1 MYDSERIVPL
11 MADVVFVLVL
21 NAGSSSLKFNLFDMS
36 REASIAEGVAERLGL
51 EEAILECTLAG
62 EKRRETLPLPTHRE
76 ALEAIL
82 ERLQA
87 AVLHDTPI
95 HAVGHRVVHG
105 GPKYGDSVLVTEE
118 VVRDI
123 ETFAIYAPLHNPAN
137 ALGIRTAIEA
147 FPDVPHVAVF
157 DTAFHH
163 DIPDF
168 ARIYGIP
175 YELSQKYGIRRYG
188 CHGTSHAYVAA
199 RTAILL
205 CRPLRALKLISCH
218 IGNGTSICAVLNGK
232 SMDTSMGMTPLQGV
246 IMGTRCGT
254 IDPAVVELLMERE
267 HLDYQGI
274 THLLNKKSGLLGISG
289 VSSDFREIEL
299 AAEQG
304 NDRAR
309 LARDLLTYNVRQ
321 FIGSYATVLDGVD
334 AIAFTAGIGT
344 HSAFVRAKVCS
355 KLTFLGVRLDPEAN
369 EQGRGERI
377 ISTPDSR
384 VVVTVVP
391 TNEEL
396 MIARE
401 VVR

>member
-1 MYDSERIVPL
+1 MGAS
-11 MADVVFVLVL
+11 VFVLVL
-21 NAGSSSLKFNLFDMS
+21 NAGSSSLKFNLFDMGN
-36 REASIAEGVAERLGL
+36 EDSIAEGSVERIGLAEASLS
-51 EEAILECTLAG
+51 CTIEG
-62 EKRRETLPLPTHRE
+62 ERHRETLPIPGHKE
-76 ALEAIL
+76 ALDAIL
-82 ERLQA
+82 ERLRA
-87 AVLHDTPI
+87 TVLHETPI

-123 ETFAIYAPLHNPAN
+123 ETFSMYAPLHNPAN
-137 ALGIRTAIEA
+137 AMGIRTAMAA

-163 DIPDF
+163 NIPDH
-168 ARIYGIP
+168 ARTYGIP

-188 CHGTSHAYVAA
+188 FHGSSHSFVAA

-205 CRPLRALKLISCH
+205 CRPLRALKIVTCH
-218 IGNGTSICAVLNGK
+218 IGNGTSICAVHNGK
-232 SMDTSMGMTPLQGV
+232 SVDTSMGMTPLQGV

-254 IDPAVVELLMERE
+254 IDPSVVEMLMEYE
-267 HLDYQGI
+267 HLDYNGI
-274 THLLNKKSGLLGISG
+274 TDLLNKKSGLLGISG

-299 AAEQG
+299 AADSG

-321 FIGSYATVLDGVD
+321 YIGAYATALDGID
-334 AIAFTAGIGT
+334 AICFTAGIGT
-344 HSAFVRAKVCS
+344 HSTFVRAKVCS
-355 KLTFLGVRLDPEAN
+355 KLSFLGVKLDPEAN
-369 EQGRGERI
+369 EHGTGERI
-377 ISTPDSR
+377 ISTPDAR
-384 VVVTVVP
+384 VAVTVVP

-401 VVR
+401 TVR

>member
-1 MYDSERIVPL
+1 MGET
-11 MADVVFVLVL
+11 VFVLIL
-21 NAGSSSLKFNLFDMS
+21 NAGSSSLKFNLFDMAK
-36 REASIAEGVAERLGL
+36 EVSIAEGMAERIGL
-51 EEAILECTLAG
+51 AEANLVWTVDG
-62 EKRRETLPLPTHRE
+62 DKRKETLPMPTHRE
-76 ALEAIL
+76 ALDAIL
-82 ERLQA
+82 ERLKA
-87 AVLHDTPI
+87 TVLHETPI
-95 HAVGHRVVHG
+95 HAMGHRVVHG

-118 VVRDI
+118 VLQDI
-123 ETFAIYAPLHNPAN
+123 EHFAMYAPLHNPAN
-137 ALGIRTAIEA
+137 ALGIRTAMQA
-147 FPDVPHVAVF
+147 FPEVPHVAVF

-163 DIPDF
+163 DIPDA

-175 YELSQKYGIRRYG
+175 YDLSQKYGIRRYG
-188 CHGTSHAYVAA
+188 FHGTSHAYVAA

-205 CRPLRALKLISCH
+205 CRPLRALKIVTCH
-218 IGNGTSICAVLNGK
+218 IGNGTSICAVRNGK

-254 IDPAVVELLMERE
+254 IDPSVVEMLMEYE
-267 HLDYQGI
+267 HLDYNGI
-274 THLLNKKSGLLGISG
+274 TDLLNKKSGLLGISG
-289 VSSDFREIEL
+289 VSSDFREIER

-321 FIGSYATVLDGVD
+321 YIGAYATVLDGVD
-334 AIAFTAGIGT
+334 AITFTAGIGT
-344 HSAFVRAKVCS
+344 HSTFVRAKVCS
-355 KLTFLGVRLDPEAN
+355 KLTFLGVKLDKEAN
-369 EQGRGERI
+369 EHGTGERI

-401 VVR
+401 TVR

>member
-1 MYDSERIVPL
+1 VL
-11 MADVVFVLVL
+11 VLVL
-21 NAGSSSLKFNLFDMS
+21 NAGSSSLKFNLFDMGKEVS
-36 REASIAEGVAERLGL
+36 LAEGMAERIGL
-51 EEAILECTLAG
+51 AEANLACTIEG
-62 EKRRETLPLPTHRE
+62 ERRKEALPIPTHRE
-76 ALEAIL
+76 ALDAIL
-82 ERLQA
+82 ERLKA
-87 AVLHDTPI
+87 TVLKETPV

-105 GPKYGDSVLVTEE
+105 GPKYGDSILVTEE

-123 ETFAIYAPLHNPAN
+123 EAFAMYAPLHNPAN
-137 ALGIRTAIEA
+137 AMGIRAAQEA

-163 DIPDF
+163 NIPDH
-168 ARIYGIP
+168 ARTYGIP

-188 CHGTSHAYVAA
+188 FHGTSHAFVAA

-205 CRPLRALKLISCH
+205 CRPLRALKIITCH
-218 IGNGTSICAVLNGK
+218 IGNGTSICAVHNGK

-254 IDPAVVELLMERE
+254 IDPSVVEMLMQYE
-267 HLDYQGI
+267 HLDYDAI
-274 THLLNKKSGLLGISG
+274 TDLLNKKSGLLGISG

-299 AAEQG
+299 AADRG

-309 LARDLLTYNVRQ
+309 LARDLLTYEVRK

-334 AIAFTAGIGT
+334 AITFTAGIGT
-344 HSAFVRAKVCS
+344 HSTYVRAKVCS
-355 KLTFLGVRLDPEAN
+355 KLSFLGVKLDPEAN
-369 EQGRGERI
+369 EHGTGERI
-377 ISTPDSR
+377 ISTPDSK

-401 VVR
+401 TVR

>member
-1 MYDSERIVPL
+1 MGDIVL
-11 MADVVFVLVL
+11 VLVL
-21 NAGSSSLKFNLFDMS
+21 NAGSSSLKFNLFDMNK
-36 REASIAEGVAERLGL
+36 EIVLAEGMAERIGL
-51 EEAILECTLAG
+51 AEANLAYTIDG
-62 EKRRETLPLPTHRE
+62 DKRKEALPLPTHKE

-82 ERLQA
+82 ERLRA
-87 AVLHDTPI
+87 TVLHDTPI

-118 VVRDI
+118 VLRDI
-123 ETFAIYAPLHNPAN
+123 ETFSMYAPLHNPAN
-137 ALGIRTAIEA
+137 AMGIRSAMEA
-147 FPDVPHVAVF
+147 FPDVPQVAVF

-163 DIPDF
+163 DMPDY

-175 YELSQKYGIRRYG
+175 YDLSQKYGIRRYG
-188 CHGTSHAYVAA
+188 FHGTSHAFVSA

-205 CRPLRALKLISCH
+205 CRPLRALKIVTCH

-232 SMDTSMGMTPLQGV
+232 SVETSMGMTPLQGV
-246 IMGTRCGT
+246 IMGTRSGS
-254 IDPAVVELLMERE
+254 IDASVVEMLMDYE
-267 HLDYQGI
+267 HLDKKAV
-274 THLLNKKSGLLGISG
+274 TELLNKKSGLLGISG

-309 LARDLLTYNVRQ
+309 LARDLLTYSVRK
-321 FIGSYATVLDGVD
+321 FIGSYATVLNGID
-334 AIAFTAGIGT
+334 AITFTAGIGT
-344 HSAFVRAKVCS
+344 HSSYVRARVCS
-355 KLTFLGVRLDPEAN
+355 NLTFLGVKLDAEAN
-369 EQGRGERI
+369 EHGTGERI

-384 VVVTVVP
+384 VAVTVVP

-401 VVR
+401 TVR

>member
-1 MYDSERIVPL
+1 MMGDTVL
-11 MADVVFVLVL
+11 VLVL
-21 NAGSSSLKFNLFDMS
+21 NAGSSSLKFNLFDMNKEVS
-36 REASIAEGVAERLGL
+36 LAEGMAERIGL
-51 EEAILECTLAG
+51 ADTNLACSIDG
-62 EKRRETLPLPTHRE
+62 EKRKETLPLPTHRE

-82 ERLQA
+82 ERLRA
-87 AVLHDTPI
+87 SVLHDTPI

-105 GPKYGDSVLVTEE
+105 GPKYGDSVLITEE
-118 VVRDI
+118 VLHDI
-123 ETFAIYAPLHNPAN
+123 EAFSMYAPLHNPAN
-137 ALGIRTAIEA
+137 ALGIRTAMEA
-147 FPDVPHVAVF
+147 FPNVPQVAVF

-163 DIPDF
+163 GMPDY

-188 CHGTSHAYVAA
+188 FHGTSHAYVSA

-205 CRPLRALKLISCH
+205 CRPLRALKIVTCH

-232 SMDTSMGMTPLQGV
+232 SVETSMGMTPLQGV
-246 IMGTRCGT
+246 IMGTRSGS
-254 IDPAVVELLMERE
+254 IDASVVEMLMEYE
-267 HLDYQGI
+267 HLDKKGV
-274 THLLNKKSGLLGISG
+274 TELLNKKSGLLGISG

-299 AAEQG
+299 AADQG

-309 LARDLLTYNVRQ
+309 LARDLLTYSVRK
-321 FIGSYATVLDGVD
+321 FIGSYATVLDGID
-334 AIAFTAGIGT
+334 AITFTAGIGT
-344 HSAFVRAKVCS
+344 HSANVRARVCS
-355 KLTFLGVRLDPEAN
+355 NLTFLGVKLDPEAN
-369 EQGRGERI
+369 ENGRGERI

-401 VVR
+401 TVR

>member
-1 MYDSERIVPL
+1 MVTAVY
-11 MADVVFVLVL
+11 VLVL
-21 NAGSSSLKFNLFDMS
+21 NAGSSSLKFNLFDMGK
-36 REASIAEGVAERLGL
+36 ETSIAEGMAERIGL
-51 EEAILECTLAG
+51 NEANLECTLAG
-62 EKRRETLPLPTHRE
+62 EKRKEALPLPTHKE

-82 ERLQA
+82 ARLQA
-87 AVLHDTPI
+87 AILHDTPI

-105 GPKYGDSVLVTEE
+105 GPKYGDSILLTEE

-123 ETFAIYAPLHNPAN
+123 EAFALYAPLHNPAN
-137 ALGIRTAIEA
+137 ALGIRTAMAA

-163 DIPDF
+163 NIPDF
-168 ARIYGIP
+168 ARTYGIP

-188 CHGTSHAYVAA
+188 FHGTSHAFVAA

-205 CRPLRALKLISCH
+205 CRPLRSLKIVTCH
-218 IGNGTSICAVLNGK
+218 IGNGTSICAVRNGV
-232 SMDTSMGMTPLQGV
+232 SLDTSMGMTPLQGV

-254 IDPAVVELLMERE
+254 IDPSVVEMLMEQE
-267 HLDYQGI
+267 HLDYQAI
-274 THLLNKKSGLLGISG
+274 TDLLNKKSGLLGISG

-299 AAEQG
+299 AADKG

-321 FIGSYATVLDGVD
+321 FIGSYATVLDGID
-334 AIAFTAGIGT
+334 AITFTAGIGT
-344 HSAFVRAKVCS
+344 HSHFVRAKVCS
-355 KLTFLGVRLDPEAN
+355 KLTFLGVKLDSEAN
-369 EQGRGERI
+369 ERGKGERI
-377 ISTPDSR
+377 ISTPESK

-401 VVR
+401 TVR

>member
-1 MYDSERIVPL
+1 M
-11 MADVVFVLVL
+11 
-21 NAGSSSLKFNLFDMS
+21 
-36 REASIAEGVAERLGL
+36 
-51 EEAILECTLAG
+51 AILACTIGG
-62 EKRRETLPLPTHRE
+62 EKRKETLALPTHRE

-82 ERLQA
+82 DRLHTN
-87 AVLHDTPI
+87 VLHDTPV

-105 GPKYGDSVLVTEE
+105 GPKYGDSVLVTDE
-118 VVRDI
+118 VLHDI
-123 ETFAIYAPLHNPAN
+123 EAFAIYAPLHNPAN
-137 ALGIRTAIEA
+137 ALGIRVARET

-163 DIPDF
+163 NIPDH
-168 ARIYGIP
+168 ARTYGIP

-188 CHGTSHAYVAA
+188 FHGTSHAFVAA

-205 CRPLRALKLISCH
+205 CRPLRSLKVITCH
-218 IGNGTSICAVLNGK
+218 IGNGTSICAVGQGK

-254 IDPAVVELLMERE
+254 IDPSVVEMLMEHE
-267 HLDYQGI
+267 HLDYAAI
-274 THLLNKKSGLLGISG
+274 TDLLNKKSGLLGISG

-299 AAEQG
+299 AADSG

-334 AIAFTAGIGT
+334 AITFTAGIGT
-344 HSAFVRAKVCS
+344 HSTYVRAKVCS
-355 KLTFLGVRLDPEAN
+355 KLGFLGVKLDPEAN
-369 EQGRGERI
+369 EHGTGERI

-401 VVR
+401 TVR

>member
-1 MYDSERIVPL
+1 MGDS
-11 MADVVFVLVL
+11 VFVLVL
-21 NAGSSSLKFNLFDMS
+21 NAGSSSLKFNLFDMVK
-36 REASIAEGVAERLGL
+36 EASIAEGMAERIGL
-51 EEAILECTLAG
+51 AEANLICVLDG
-62 EKRRETLPLPTHRE
+62 EKRKEALPLPTHKE

-82 ERLQA
+82 ERLHVN
-87 AVLHDTPI
+87 VLHDTPI

-118 VVRDI
+118 VLQDI
-123 ETFAIYAPLHNPAN
+123 DHFAMYAPLHNPAN
-137 ALGIRTAIEA
+137 ALGIRTAMAA

-163 DIPDF
+163 NIPDH
-168 ARIYGIP
+168 ARTYGIP
-175 YELSQKYGIRRYG
+175 YEMSQKYGIRRYG
-188 CHGTSHAYVAA
+188 FHGTSHAYVAA

-205 CRPLRALKLISCH
+205 CRPLRSLKVITCH
-218 IGNGTSICAVLNGK
+218 IGNGTSICAVGQGK

-254 IDPAVVELLMERE
+254 IDPSVVEMLMEYE
-267 HLDYQGI
+267 HLDYEGI
-274 THLLNKKSGLLGISG
+274 TNLLNKKSGLLGISG

-299 AAEQG
+299 AADSG

-321 FIGSYATVLDGVD
+321 YIGAYATVLDGVD
-334 AIAFTAGIGT
+334 AITFTAGIGT
-344 HSAFVRAKVCS
+344 HSTFVRAKVCS
-355 KLTFLGVRLDPEAN
+355 KLGFLGVKLDPEAN
-369 EQGRGERI
+369 EHGTGERI

-401 VVR
+401 TVR

>member
-1 MYDSERIVPL
+1 MVTAVY
-11 MADVVFVLVL
+11 VLVL
-21 NAGSSSLKFNLFDMS
+21 NAGSSSLKFNLFDMGK
-36 REASIAEGVAERLGL
+36 ETSIAEGMAERIGL
-51 EEAILECTLAG
+51 NEANLECTLAG
-62 EKRRETLPLPTHRE
+62 EKRKEALPLPTHKE

-82 ERLQA
+82 ARLQA
-87 AVLHDTPI
+87 AILHDTPI

-105 GPKYGDSVLVTEE
+105 GPKYGDSILLTEE

-123 ETFAIYAPLHNPAN
+123 EAFALYAPLHNPAN
-137 ALGIRTAIEA
+137 ALGIRTAMAA

-163 DIPDF
+163 NIPDF
-168 ARIYGIP
+168 AHTYGIP

-188 CHGTSHAYVAA
+188 FHGTSHAFVAA

-205 CRPLRALKLISCH
+205 CRPLRSLKIVTCH
-218 IGNGTSICAVLNGK
+218 IGNGTSICAVRNGV
-232 SMDTSMGMTPLQGV
+232 SLDTSMGMTPLQGV

-254 IDPAVVELLMERE
+254 IDPSVVEMLMEQE
-267 HLDYQGI
+267 HLDYQAI
-274 THLLNKKSGLLGISG
+274 TDLLNKKSGLLGISG

-299 AAEQG
+299 AADKG

-321 FIGSYATVLDGVD
+321 FIGSYATVLDGID
-334 AIAFTAGIGT
+334 AITFTAGIGT
-344 HSAFVRAKVCS
+344 HSHFVRAKVCS
-355 KLTFLGVRLDPEAN
+355 KLTFLGVKLDSEAN
-369 EQGRGERI
+369 ERGKGERI
-377 ISTPDSR
+377 ISTPESK

-401 VVR
+401 TVR

>member
-1 MYDSERIVPL
+1 ML
-11 MADVVFVLVL
+11 VLVL

-36 REASIAEGVAERLGL
+36 KEISLAEGMLERIGLAEANLACTVEGDRHK
-51 EEAILECTLAG
+51 EIL
-62 EKRRETLPLPTHRE
+62 PIPTHRE

-82 ERLQA
+82 DRLKA
-87 AVLHDTPI
+87 TVLQGTPI

-118 VVRDI
+118 VVKDI
-123 ETFAIYAPLHNPAN
+123 ETFAMYAPLHNPAN
-137 ALGIRTAIEA
+137 ALGIRTAMAA
-147 FPDVPHVAVF
+147 FPDVPHIAVF

-163 DIPDF
+163 DIPDH
-168 ARIYGIP
+168 ARMYGIP

-188 CHGTSHAYVAA
+188 FHGTSHAFVAA

-205 CRPLRALKLISCH
+205 CRPLRALKIVTCH
-218 IGNGTSICAVLNGK
+218 IGNGTSICAVNYGK
-232 SMDTSMGMTPLQGV
+232 SLDTSMGMTPLQGV

-254 IDPAVVELLMERE
+254 IDPSVVEMLMEYE
-267 HLDYQGI
+267 HLDYNGI
-274 THLLNKKSGLLGISG
+274 TDLLNKKSGLLGISG
-289 VSSDFREIEL
+289 VSSDFREIER

-321 FIGSYATVLDGVD
+321 YIGAYATVLDGLD
-334 AIAFTAGIGT
+334 AITFTAGIGT
-344 HSAFVRAKVCS
+344 HSTFVRAKVCS
-355 KLTFLGVRLDPEAN
+355 KLSFLGVKIDPEAN
-369 EQGRGERI
+369 EHGTGERI
-377 ISTPDSR
+377 ISTADSR
-384 VVVTVVP
+384 VAVTVVP

-401 VVR
+401 TVR

>member
-1 MYDSERIVPL
+1 
-11 MADVVFVLVL
+11 MAAVVFVLVL

-36 REASIAEGVAERLGL
+36 REVSIAEGMAERIGL
-51 EEAILECTLAG
+51 AEASLECSFASG
-62 EKRRETLPLPTHRE
+62 KRREGLPLPGHAQ

-82 ERLQA
+82 ERLRA
-87 AVLHDTPI
+87 EVLHETPI

-118 VVRDI
+118 VLADI
-123 ETFAIYAPLHNPAN
+123 EAFAIYAPLHNPAN
-137 ALGIRTAIEA
+137 AQGIRSAMAA

-175 YELSQKYGIRRYG
+175 YELSEKYGIRRYG
-188 CHGTSHAYVAA
+188 FHGTSHAYVAA
-199 RTAILL
+199 RTALLL
-205 CRPLRALKLISCH
+205 CRPLRALKIVSCH
-218 IGNGTSICAVLNGK
+218 IGNGTSICAVHNGK

-254 IDPAVVELLMERE
+254 IDPSVVELLMEYE
-267 HLDYQGI
+267 HLDYQAI
-274 THLLNKKSGLLGISG
+274 TDLLNRKSGLLGISG

-299 AAEQG
+299 AANQG
-304 NDRAR
+304 NQRAR

-321 FIGSYATVLDGVD
+321 FIGSYATVLDGID

-344 HSAFVRAKVCS
+344 HSTFVRAKVCS
-355 KLTFLGVRLDPEAN
+355 KLTFLGVKLDTEAN
-369 EQGRGERI
+369 ERGKGERI

-384 VVVTVVP
+384 VVVAVVP

>member
-1 MYDSERIVPL
+1 MGDSVY
-11 MADVVFVLVL
+11 VLVL
-21 NAGSSSLKFNLFDMS
+21 NAGSSSLKFNLFDMVK
-36 REASIAEGVAERLGL
+36 EVSIAEGMAERIGL
-51 EEAILECTLAG
+51 AEANLISTLDG
-62 EKRRETLPLPTHRE
+62 EKRKETLPLPTHRE

-82 ERLQA
+82 ERLHA
-87 AVLHDTPI
+87 NVLHDTPV

-105 GPKYGDSVLVTEE
+105 GPKYGDSVLVTDE
-118 VVRDI
+118 VLHDI
-123 ETFAIYAPLHNPAN
+123 EAFAIYAPLHNPPN
-137 ALGIRTAIEA
+137 ALGIRVAREA
-147 FPDVPHVAVF
+147 FPDIPHVAVF

-163 DIPDF
+163 NIPDH
-168 ARIYGIP
+168 ARTYGIP

-188 CHGTSHAYVAA
+188 FHGTSHAFVAA

-205 CRPLRALKLISCH
+205 CRPLRSLKVITCH
-218 IGNGTSICAVLNGK
+218 IGNGTSICAVGQGK

-254 IDPAVVELLMERE
+254 IDPSVVEMLMEHE
-267 HLDYQGI
+267 HLDYAAI
-274 THLLNKKSGLLGISG
+274 TDLLNKKSGLLGISG

-299 AAEQG
+299 AADSG

-334 AIAFTAGIGT
+334 AITFTAGIGT
-344 HSAFVRAKVCS
+344 HSTYVRAKVCS
-355 KLTFLGVRLDPEAN
+355 KLGFLGVKLDPEAN
-369 EQGRGERI
+369 EHGTGERI

-401 VVR
+401 TVR

>member
-1 MYDSERIVPL
+1 ML
-11 MADVVFVLVL
+11 VLVL
-21 NAGSSSLKFNLFDMS
+21 NAGSSSLKFNLFDMGKEHS
-36 REASIAEGVAERLGL
+36 VAEGMVERIGLAE
-51 EEAILECTLAG
+51 ANLACLIEG
-62 EKRRETLPLPTHRE
+62 EKHKESLPIPSHKE

-82 ERLQA
+82 EQLHA
-87 AVLHDTPI
+87 TVLKDTPI

-118 VVRDI
+118 VVKDI
-123 ETFAIYAPLHNPAN
+123 EYFAMYAPLHNPAN
-137 ALGIRTAIEA
+137 AMGIRTAMAA

-163 DIPDF
+163 NIPDH

-188 CHGTSHAYVAA
+188 FHGSSHSYVAA
-199 RTAILL
+199 RTAILC
-205 CRPLRALKLISCH
+205 CRPLRALKIVTCH
-218 IGNGTSICAVLNGK
+218 IGNGTSICAVNNGK
-232 SMDTSMGMTPLQGV
+232 SVDTSMGMTPLQGV

-254 IDPAVVELLMERE
+254 IDPSVVEMLMEYE
-267 HLDYQGI
+267 HLDYAAI
-274 THLLNKKSGLLGISG
+274 TDLLNKKSGLLGISG
-289 VSSDFREIEL
+289 VSSDFREIEI
-299 AAEQG
+299 AADHG

-321 FIGSYATVLDGVD
+321 YIGAYATVLDGVD
-334 AIAFTAGIGT
+334 AITFTAGIGT
-344 HSAFVRAKVCS
+344 HSTYVRSKVCS
-355 KLTFLGVRLDPEAN
+355 KLGFLGVKLDPEAN
-369 EQGRGERI
+369 EHGTGERI

-384 VVVTVVP
+384 VTVTVVP

-401 VVR
+401 TVR

>member
-1 MYDSERIVPL
+1 
-11 MADVVFVLVL
+11 MAAIVFVLVL

-36 REASIAEGVAERLGL
+36 SEASIAEGMAERIGL
-51 EEAILECTLAG
+51 PESALECSFAG
-62 EKRRETLPLPTHRE
+62 GRRREALALPGHRE

-82 ERLQA
+82 ERLRA
-87 AVLHDTPI
+87 GVLHETPI

-118 VVRDI
+118 VLADI
-123 ETFAIYAPLHNPAN
+123 EAFAIYAPLHNPAN
-137 ALGIRTAIEA
+137 AQGIRSAMTA

-188 CHGTSHAYVAA
+188 FHGTSHAYVAA
-199 RTAILL
+199 RTALLL
-205 CRPLRALKLISCH
+205 CRPLRALKLVTCH
-218 IGNGTSICAVLNGK
+218 IGNGTSICAVHHGK

-254 IDPAVVELLMERE
+254 IDPSVVELLMEYE
-267 HLDYQGI
+267 HLDYQAI
-274 THLLNKKSGLLGISG
+274 TDLLNKKSGLLGISG

-299 AAEQG
+299 AANQG
-304 NDRAR
+304 NERAR

-321 FIGSYATVLDGVD
+321 FIGSYATVLDGID
-334 AIAFTAGIGT
+334 AITFTAGIGT
-344 HSAFVRAKVCS
+344 HSTFVRAKVCS
-355 KLTFLGVRLDPEAN
+355 KLTFLGVKLDPEAN
-369 EQGRGERI
+369 ESGRGERI
-377 ISTPDSR
+377 ISTPDSKVA
-384 VVVTVVP
+384 VVVVP

-401 VVR
+401 TVR

>member
-1 MYDSERIVPL
+1 MGDIVL
-11 MADVVFVLVL
+11 VLVL
-21 NAGSSSLKFNLFDMS
+21 NAGSSSLKFNLFDMGK
-36 REASIAEGVAERLGL
+36 EDSIAEGMVERIGL
-51 EEAILECTLAG
+51 SEANLACTIEG
-62 EKRRETLPLPTHRE
+62 EKHKESLAIPTHKE

-82 ERLQA
+82 DQLHA
-87 AVLHDTPI
+87 TVLKDTPI

-123 ETFAIYAPLHNPAN
+123 EYFAMYAPLHNPAN
-137 ALGIRTAIEA
+137 AMGIRTAMA
-147 FPDVPHVAVF
+147 TFPDVPHVAVF

-163 DIPDF
+163 NIPDH

-188 CHGTSHAYVAA
+188 FHGSSHSFVAA
-199 RTAILL
+199 RTAILC
-205 CRPLRALKLISCH
+205 CRPLRSMKIVTCH
-218 IGNGTSICAVLNGK
+218 IGNGTSICAVNNGK
-232 SMDTSMGMTPLQGV
+232 SVDTSMGMTPLQGV

-254 IDPAVVELLMERE
+254 IDPSVVEMLMEYE
-267 HLDYQGI
+267 HLDYSAI
-274 THLLNKKSGLLGISG
+274 TDLLNKKSGLLGISG

-299 AAEQG
+299 AADRG

-321 FIGSYATVLDGVD
+321 YIGAYATVLDGVD
-334 AIAFTAGIGT
+334 AITFTAGIGT
-344 HSAFVRAKVCS
+344 HSTYVRSKVCS
-355 KLTFLGVRLDPEAN
+355 KLGFLGVKLDPEAN
-369 EQGRGERI
+369 EHGTGERI

-384 VVVTVVP
+384 VTVTVVP

-401 VVR
+401 TVR

>member
-1 MYDSERIVPL
+1 MGEI
-11 MADVVFVLVL
+11 VFVLVL
-21 NAGSSSLKFNLFDMS
+21 NAGSSSLKFNLFDMGK
-36 REASIAEGVAERLGL
+36 EVSIAEGMAERIGL
-51 EEAILECTLAG
+51 NEAVLACTMDG
-62 EKRRETLPLPTHRE
+62 EKRRETLPLPTHKE

-82 ERLQA
+82 ERLHA
-87 AVLHDTPI
+87 NVLHETPI

-105 GPKYGDSVLVTEE
+105 GPKYGDSVLVTDE
-118 VVRDI
+118 VLHDI
-123 ETFAIYAPLHNPAN
+123 EAFSMYAPLHNPAN
-137 ALGIRTAIEA
+137 ALGIRTAQAA

-163 DIPDF
+163 NIPDH
-168 ARIYGIP
+168 ARTYGIP

-188 CHGTSHAYVAA
+188 FHGTSHAYVAA

-205 CRPLRALKLISCH
+205 CRPLRALKIVTCH
-218 IGNGTSICAVLNGK
+218 IGNGTSICAVDHGR
-232 SMDTSMGMTPLQGV
+232 SVDTSMGMTPLQGV

-254 IDPAVVELLMERE
+254 IDPSVVEMLMEYE
-267 HLDYQGI
+267 HLDYKAI
-274 THLLNKKSGLLGISG
+274 TDLLNKKSGLLGISG

-299 AAEQG
+299 AADRG

-334 AIAFTAGIGT
+334 AITFTAGIGT
-344 HSAFVRAKVCS
+344 HSTYVRAKVCS
-355 KLTFLGVRLDPEAN
+355 KLSFLGVKLDVEAN
-369 EQGRGERI
+369 EHGTGERI
-377 ISTPDSR
+377 ISTPDSK
-384 VVVTVVP
+384 VAVTVVP

-401 VVR
+401 TVR

>member
-1 MYDSERIVPL
+1 MGEI
-11 MADVVFVLVL
+11 VFVLVL
-21 NAGSSSLKFNLFDMS
+21 NAGSSSLKFNLFDMAK
-36 REASIAEGVAERLGL
+36 EVSIAEGMAERIGLG
-51 EEAILECTLAG
+51 EANLACTLDG
-62 EKRRETLPLPTHRE
+62 DKRKETMPLPTHKE

-82 ERLQA
+82 DRLRTT
-87 AVLHDTPI
+87 VLHETPI

-105 GPKYGDSVLVTEE
+105 GPKYGDSVLVTDE
-118 VVRDI
+118 VLQDI
-123 ETFAIYAPLHNPAN
+123 DHFAMYAPLHNPAN
-137 ALGIRTAIEA
+137 ALGIRTAMAA

-163 DIPDF
+163 NIPDH

-175 YELSQKYGIRRYG
+175 YEISQKYGIRRYG
-188 CHGTSHAYVAA
+188 FHGTSHAFVAA

-205 CRPLRALKLISCH
+205 CRPLRALKIVTCH
-218 IGNGTSICAVLNGK
+218 IGNGTSICAVNNGK

-254 IDPAVVELLMERE
+254 IDPSVVEMLMEYE
-267 HLDYQGI
+267 HLDYDGI
-274 THLLNKKSGLLGISG
+274 TDLLNKKSGLLGISG
-289 VSSDFREIEL
+289 VSSDFREIER

-321 FIGSYATVLDGVD
+321 YIGAYATVLDGVD
-334 AIAFTAGIGT
+334 AITFTAGIGT
-344 HSAFVRAKVCS
+344 HSTFVRAKVCS
-355 KLTFLGVRLDPEAN
+355 KLSFLGVKLDPEAN
-369 EQGRGERI
+369 EHGTGERI
-377 ISTPDSR
+377 ISTPDSK
-384 VVVTVVP
+384 VAVTVVP

-401 VVR
+401 TVR